1 MRHLLLP
8 PLAVVCLIAWLVAA
22 TPGLAGAVLPEGLDI
37 EGPFRVLSVIDGDT
51 AVLETGREVRF
62 VGIQAPKLP
71 LGRTDFETWPL
82 AEEAKA
88 AVQSLL
94 RGRRVFL
101 GYGGRREDRH
111 GRLLAHL
118 FIEEEGHPWVQARL
132 LSQGLARVYG
142 FADNRALLGEMLA
155 FERGAR
161 AAGRGIWVEPFYR
174 LLDAQE
180 LEARPRDFIGRFE
193 IVEGRI
199 LGVALVRGRTYLNF
213 GPDWK
218 RDFTAT
224 IDAAAGRLFEADGL
238 DVEAFEGRRVRVR
251 GWLNSLNGPMVK
263 VTHPEQIEV
272 LEK

>member
-1 MRHLLLP
+1 MHRLLLP
-8 PLAVVCLIAWLVAA
+8 PLAVCYLIAWLVAA
-22 TPGLAGAVLPEGLDI
+22 APGLAGAVLPEGLDI

-51 AVLETGREVRF
+51 AV
-62 VGIQAPKLP
+62 
-71 LGRTDFETWPL
+71 PL

-142 FADNRALLGEMLA
+142 FADNRALLGEMLV

-161 AAGRGIWVEPFYR
+161 AAGRGIWAEPFYR
-174 LLDAQE
+174 LLDARE
-180 LEARPRDFIGRFE
+180 LEARPRDLIGRFE

-199 LGVALVRGRTYLNF
+199 LGVAPVRGRTYLNF

-218 RDFTAT
+218 RDFTAI
-224 IDAAAGRLFEADGL
+224 IDAAAGRLFEAEGL
-238 DVEAFEGRRVRVR
+238 DVEALEGRRVRVR